1 MSQHRNISLTIIHFV
16 LSTGE
21 IKSDWEKMQDSERLR
36 NITPDSIEHR
46 EVKYIEETVSD
57 GLETSKKIR
66 SILDKYDLF
75 IVGRRKDVETIQT
88 AGLDYMNEYP
98 ELGVIG
104 NLLASMETTERYS
117 VLVVQQQISL

>member
-1 MSQHRNISLTIIHFV
+1 
-16 LSTGE
+16 
-21 IKSDWEKMQDSERLR
+21 LR
-36 NITPDSIEHR
+36 NIKPGSIEHR

-75 IVGRRKDVETIQT
+75 IVGRSKDVETIQT